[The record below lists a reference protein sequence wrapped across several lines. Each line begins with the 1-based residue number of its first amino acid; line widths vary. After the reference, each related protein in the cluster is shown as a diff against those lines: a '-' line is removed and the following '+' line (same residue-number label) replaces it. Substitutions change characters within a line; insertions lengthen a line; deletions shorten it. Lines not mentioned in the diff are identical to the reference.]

1 MTRTLTRARPLDRL
15 FRTGP
20 GPRARSLASGH
31 VDLGGA
37 FVSAEVEDASTV
49 ITNARVRMPRMIYG
63 TAWKKERTKELVLLA
78 VRQGFRG
85 IDTACQ
91 PKHYREDLVG
101 DALAQLYAEGTVR
114 REDLFLQTKFTLP
127 GGHDERAPYDLDASR
142 SQQVQQ
148 SFAVSQKNLKTEYV
162 DSLVLHSPAESHDA
176 TMEVWRA
183 LEKIAD
189 AGGAKQLGISNCDL
203 GALQLL
209 HKEARVKPSIVQNRF
224 YKDTD
229 YDDEL
234 RHWCAS
240 VGIRYQSFWTLTA
253 NPDLLQ
259 SPEVVQLASARG
271 RTTEQILFRF
281 ALDEGICPLTGTSSK
296 EHMSMDLQVLGDA
309 PLTDAE
315 GSVVVA
321 KMASPRCTIL

>member
-1 MTRTLTRARPLDRL
+1 MRRVRPSSKTLMTRTLTRARPLDRL

-142 SQQVQQ
+142 QERAKGAFNPCGRIDFSRIAQKTINLSRQ
-148 SFAVSQKNLKTEYV
+148 SCLQ
-162 DSLVLHSPAESHDA
+162 AESNHLKSHHENMSKH
-176 TMEVWRA
+176 T
-183 LEKIAD
+183 
-189 AGGAKQLGISNCDL
+189 
-203 GALQLL
+203 
-209 HKEARVKPSIVQNRF
+209 NRCQ
-224 YKDTD
+224 
-229 YDDEL
+229 
-234 RHWCAS
+234 HPC
-240 VGIRYQSFWTLTA
+240 
-253 NPDLLQ
+253 
-259 SPEVVQLASARG
+259 
-271 RTTEQILFRF
+271 
-281 ALDEGICPLTGTSSK
+281 
-296 EHMSMDLQVLGDA
+296 
-309 PLTDAE
+309 
-315 GSVVVA
+315 
-321 KMASPRCTIL
+321 